1 METLDAG
8 VARLARKQ
16 HSLVTLSQL
25 HDLGVTP
32 AARRARLERG
42 QWTKADRTVIRISG
56 TPVSWH
62 SQVLAAVLGA
72 GPGAVASHRTAAV
85 LWQLD
90 GIRRVK
96 PEITVPRGRR
106 YRRDGVTVHQ
116 SSDLDR
122 VEPTLVE
129 GIPTTPVARTLLDL
143 GAVLPNKLVHV
154 ALDDAR
160 RRRLTQWDALLDT
173 LVVHARRGRDGV
185 GALRAILDEHF
196 GEVVATDSGFER
208 LVFIALRDAGLPTPT
223 LQHEVCIGQRT
234 YRIDLAYPDKR
245 LAIELDGSVHLQEQT
260 WQADHT
266 RQNAL
271 VDAGWTVLRYTWK
284 DYRQEFSRM
293 VREIRAAMSRN

>member
-1 METLDAG
+1 M
-8 VARLARKQ
+8 
-16 HSLVTLSQL
+16 
-25 HDLGVTP
+25 
-32 AARRARLERG
+32 
-42 QWTKADRTVIRISG
+42 IRISG

-62 SQVLAAVLGA
+62 SEVLAAVLGA
-72 GPGAVASHRTAAV
+72 GPGAVASHRTAAA
-85 LWQLD
+85 LWQLE

-116 SSDLDR
+116 SGDLDR
-122 VEPTLVE
+122 VESRVVE

-143 GAVLPNKLVHV
+143 GAVMPNKLVHV

-160 RRRLTQWDALLDT
+160 RRRLTQWNALLDT

-185 GALRAILDEHF
+185 ATLRAILDEHF

-208 LVFIALRDAGLPTPT
+208 LVFIALRDAGLPRPT
-223 LQHEVCIGQRT
+223 LQHEVRIGQRT
-234 YRIDLAYPDKR
+234 YRIDLAYPDNR
-245 LAIELDGSVHLQEQT
+245 LAIELDGSVHLQERT
-260 WQADHT
+260 WQADHI

-271 VDAGWTVLRYTWK
+271 VNAGWTVLRYTWK

-293 VREIRAAMSRN
+293 VQEIRAALNRN